1 MEVLVIEGTHIKL
14 NTTKIK
20 ETVGINEDE
29 PEEGKD
35 NSVQQKQ
42 KKQGVKTKTKKFR
55 EQLEAYLEVHSHKR
69 SQKHSR
75 DNCQIIDKLMNV
87 TLIRSTA
94 YGHHLQGEE

>member
-1 MEVLVIEGTHIKL
+1 MEGTHIKL
-14 NTTKIK
+14 NTDKIK
-20 ETVGINEDE
+20 EKLSAIDEDE

-69 SQKHSR
+69 SQKHR
-75 DNCQIIDKLMNV
+75 RGKGQIIEKLMNL
-87 TLIRSTA
+87 TLIWSTA
-94 YGHHLQGEE
+94 YGHHLQEEE